1 MPSEVALSKSE
12 QNLIRHAPERA
23 VGGFTRRDS
32 TMLFYSLIHAVL
44 KPDHVVLD
52 FGAGRGAQIETP
64 FPYKRDLVTLKGKVQ
79 RVVGV
84 DVDPAVLENPIV
96 DEAHV
101 FVPGQP
107 LPFEDGAFDVIFS
120 DWVADHVDDPASF
133 VAEVDRLLKPGG
145 WFFARTPNRFGAIAI
160 GATLIPNALHTAV
173 LSRLQPDRKDK
184 DVFPTRYRMNTVA
197 AVRRLFPRDRWRN
210 HSTTID
216 TELMYLTRFSFL
228 YGLSE
233 FVAPLLPSRLKPL
246 LFIMAQKHA
255 APAPGPHAQ

>member
-12 QNLIRHAPERA
+12 RNLIRHAPERA

-52 FGAGRGAQIETP
+52 FGAGRGAQAETP
-64 FPYKRDLVTLKGKVQ
+64 YAYKRDLITLRGKVQ
-79 RVVGV
+79 LVVGV

-101 FVPGQP
+101 FIPGRP

-120 DWVADHVDDPASF
+120 DWVAEHVDDPASF

-184 DVFPTRYRMNTVA
+184 DVFPTRYRMNTVG
-197 AVRRLFPRDRWRN
+197 AVKRLFPRDRWRN
-210 HSTTID
+210 HTTTID
-216 TELMYLTRFSFL
+216 SELMYVARSRILFA
-228 YGLSE
+228 LSE
-233 FVAPLLPSRLKPL
+233 FIGPLLPSALRSM
-246 LFIMAQKHA
+246 LFIMAQKQ
-255 APAPGPHAQ
+255 PSSEMDR